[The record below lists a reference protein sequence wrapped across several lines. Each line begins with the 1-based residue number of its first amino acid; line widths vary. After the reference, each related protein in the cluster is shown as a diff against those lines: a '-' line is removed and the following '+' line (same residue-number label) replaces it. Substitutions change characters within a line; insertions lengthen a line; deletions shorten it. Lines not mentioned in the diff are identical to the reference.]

1 MPLIVAGSSSPAS
14 SQNAALAKPP
24 PNVKTVASAQVMG
37 EEQADCCPNCRI
49 RFEIVSAKFKFGGV
63 AMIASCPNCAVV
75 AEWPAAKPDV
85 LYKLW
90 KFGASYF
97 EPLASVIGSMAPFS
111 FRLRHFVAVL
121 FVTVMIA
128 GLLRHFLHVNGGF
141 SREQIRAGAL
151 MVIPVVALA
160 IMFFQRKRQR

>member
-1 MPLIVAGSSSPAS
+1 MPLIIAGSSSPAS

-75 AEWPAAKPDV
+75 AEWPAAKPDI
-85 LYKLW
+85 LGKLG
-90 KFGASYF
+90 KLGVSCF
-97 EPLASVIGSMAPFS
+97 EPLGRAIGSMDPLS
-111 FRLRHFVAVL
+111 FRLRSFAAIL
-121 FVTVMIA
+121 FVTVLVA
-128 GLLRHFLHVNGGF
+128 GLLRHV
-141 SREQIRAGAL
+141 
-151 MVIPVVALA
+151 
-160 IMFFQRKRQR
+160 